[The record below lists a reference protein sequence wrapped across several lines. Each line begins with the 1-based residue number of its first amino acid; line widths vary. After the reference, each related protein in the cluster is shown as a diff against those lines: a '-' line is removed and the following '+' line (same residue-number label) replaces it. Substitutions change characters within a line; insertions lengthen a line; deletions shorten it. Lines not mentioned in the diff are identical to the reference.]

1 MTKLIHDVLKNKG
14 DSVVS
19 VSADETAYNALE
31 LMAKKNVGALLVVNG
46 EKLVGIVTE
55 RDYARKVIL
64 EGRSSLATTV
74 DKIMTA
80 KIVHITPDK
89 SVEEGL
95 ALMTEKRF
103 RHLPV
108 LENGKLIGIV
118 SIGDLVKPIVAEKNL

>member
-14 DSVVS
+14 ATVVS
-19 VSADETAYNALE
+19 VGADETAYNALE
-31 LMAKKNVGALLVVNG
+31 LMAKENVGALLVVKG

-55 RDYARKVIL
+55 RDYARKVVL

-95 ALMTEKRF
+95 ALMTKERF

-118 SIGDLVKPIVAEKNL
+118 SIGDLVKANVAEKNL

>member
-14 DSVVS
+14 AKIVC
-19 VSADETAYNALE
+19 VSADEIAYNALE
-31 LMAKKNVGALLVVNG
+31 LMAKENVGALLVVNG
-46 EKLVGIVTE
+46 EKLAGIVTE

-80 KIVHITPDK
+80 KVVHITPDK

-118 SIGDLVKPIVAEKNL
+118 SIGDLVKPIIAEKKL

>member
-14 DSVVS
+14 SSVVS

>member
-14 DSVVS
+14 GSVVS
-19 VSADETAYNALE
+19 VNADETAYNALE

-74 DKIMTA
+74 NKIMTA
-80 KIVHITPDK
+80 QIVHITPDK

>member
-14 DSVVS
+14 GSVVG
-19 VSADETAYNALE
+19 VSGGESAYNALE
-31 LMAKKNVGALLVVNG
+31 LMAKENVGALLVING
-46 EKLVGIVTE
+46 ENLVGIVTE

-64 EGRSSLATTV
+64 EGRSSLTTTV

-95 ALMTEKRF
+95 TLMTEKRF

-108 LENGKLIGIV
+108 LEDGKLIGIV
-118 SIGDLVKPIVAEKNL
+118 SIGDLVKANFAE